1 MTDTCKRVTDNQQST
16 IEDLD
21 IDEDQAVEVKGGE
34 QLRSS
39 ILVAM
44 GDASVRN

>member
-1 MTDTCKRVTDNQQST
+1 MINTSKPVTDDPQST
-16 IEDLD
+16 IEDLN
-21 IDEDQAVEVKGGE
+21 INEGQADEVKGGE

-44 GDASVRN
+44 GDASVRH